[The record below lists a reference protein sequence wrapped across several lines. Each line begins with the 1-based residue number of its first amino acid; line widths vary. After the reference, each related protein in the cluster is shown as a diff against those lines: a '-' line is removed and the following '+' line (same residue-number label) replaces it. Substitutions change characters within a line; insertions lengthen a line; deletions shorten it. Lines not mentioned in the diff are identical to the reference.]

1 MSERFESPMPIDSR
15 EIDRLVDGEL
25 NANEERSL
33 LTALEFQPDG
43 WRRCALA
50 FLETRAWKTE
60 LGLITRQA
68 WPRIDAA
75 PMNGTPMTAALPK
88 PRAADTRWARAF
100 AIAACI
106 GLAFYLGIV
115 VRGQWTEFGK
125 QADRE
130 LAGTGAAAEDD
141 LGAGNNMQPHS
152 VAKPLLTM
160 AVVDNQGDVE
170 RQLEIPV
177 VEADGLNAGWL
188 TRRPAAMSPQ
198 QIETLENYGYR
209 VDQERLYVPV
219 ILEDGRQAIVSLDRA
234 AVKYNGLQF

>member
-1 MSERFESPMPIDSR
+1 MNERFESPMPIDAR
-15 EIDRLVDGEL
+15 VIDRLVDGEL
-25 NANEERSL
+25 NAAEERSL
-33 LTALEFQPDG
+33 LAALEFQPDG

-50 FLETRAWKTE
+50 FLEARVWKTE
-60 LGLITRQA
+60 SGLITRRTC
-68 WPRIDAA
+68 PGIDAA
-75 PMNGTPMTAALPK
+75 PLNGTPVTATLPK
-88 PRAADTRWARAF
+88 PRAAGMRWARAF

-106 GLAFYLGIV
+106 GLSFYLGIV
-115 VRGQWTEFGK
+115 VRGQWSEIGK
-125 QADRE
+125 EADHQ
-130 LAGTGAAAEDD
+130 LASTGTAAEDD
-141 LGAGNNMQPHS
+141 LVDGDSRRAHS

-188 TRRPAAMSPQ
+188 ARRPAAMSPQ
-198 QIETLENYGYR
+198 QVEALENYGYR

-234 AVKYNGLQF
+234 AVKFNGLQF

>member
-1 MSERFESPMPIDSR
+1 MNERFESPMPIDSR
-15 EIDRLVDGEL
+15 AIDRLVDAEL
-25 NANEERSL
+25 TAAEERNL
-33 LTALEFQPDG
+33 LSALDFQPDG

-50 FLETRAWKTE
+50 FLEARAWKTE
-60 LGLITRQA
+60 LGLITRQTR
-68 WPRIDAA
+68 PRIDVA
-75 PMNGTPMTAALPK
+75 PMNGTPVTTASLQ
-88 PRAADTRWARAF
+88 PRTVGTRWTRAL

-115 VRGQWTEFGK
+115 VRGRWAAIGK
-125 QADRE
+125 EAGHQ
-130 LAGTGAAAEDD
+130 LASTAAEDD
-141 LGAGNNMQPHS
+141 LGVGDNMRPHS

-170 RQLEIPV
+170 RELQIPV

-198 QIETLENYGYR
+198 QVETLENYGYR